1 LAPTKIFFLAYFGI
15 KIDFYNPK
23 LSAMEYHRTSDSTLI
38 EQFDDHEEIH
48 DLKDPNEQITEL
60 IDYRTQLTDLQIAG
74 YLYYQENNIEDEL
87 MNVED
92 KLSDLGWY

>member
-1 LAPTKIFFLAYFGI
+1 
-15 KIDFYNPK
+15 
-23 LSAMEYHRTSDSTLI
+23 MEYHRTSDSTLI
-38 EQFDDHEEIH
+38 EVFDVPEEIQ
-48 DLKDPNEQITEL
+48 DLKDPNKQITEL
-60 IDYRTQLTDLQIAG
+60 IDYRIKLTDLQIAG